1 MHLRIYLYLAS
12 ENGKRELAKHW
23 TDGNRKF
30 NTKLVGN
37 LAAPYS
43 YISQLETL
51 YEKEKQTQVLEMKIM
66 KS

>member
-1 MHLRIYLYLAS
+1 M
-12 ENGKRELAKHW
+12 AKHW